1 MAVVRASM
9 PHPRTR
15 YPSRQRLFDVV
26 VVIVLLPPAIL
37 VGLVVALAVLV
48 DSPGPVLFR
57 SRRIGRDGVPFWM
70 IKFRTMRH
78 LAGGPLVSSR
88 MDSRFTPVGRFLALT
103 RLDELPQLWNVLRG
117 QMRLVGPRPELE
129 EFVHEQRE
137 SYERILTV
145 PPGLTGPTQLVFA
158 DEGTLLASVDDRD
171 RVYRSEILPGK
182 VRLDLEYVDSHSL
195 GRDLSVIARTCVLPL
210 VKTGY
215 RIAARLG
222 AGPAQRAAAV
232 RVGTMVLALIVL
244 LGLFTA
250 EAGTAL

>member
-1 MAVVRASM
+1 MAARASI

-15 YPSRQRLFDVV
+15 YPSRQRVFDVV
-26 VVIVLLPPAIL
+26 VVIVLLVPALL
-37 VGLVVALAVLV
+37 VGLLVALAVLI
-48 DSPGPVLFR
+48 DSPGPVLYR
-57 SRRIGRDGVPFWM
+57 SRRIGRDGIPFWM
-70 IKFRTMRH
+70 LKFRTMRH
-78 LAGGPLVSSR
+78 LAGGPLISSR
-88 MDSRFTPVGRFLALT
+88 TDVRFTPVGRFLALT

-129 EFVHEQRE
+129 EFVEEQRA

-158 DEGTLLASVDDRD
+158 DEGALLAAVEDRE

-182 VRLDLEYVDSHSL
+182 VRLDLEYVESNNL
-195 GRDLSVIARTCVLPL
+195 LRDLSLIARTCVLPL

-222 AGPAQRAAAV
+222 AGPAERAMAV
-232 RVGTMVLALIVL
+232 RLATVAIGVILV

-250 EAGTAL
+250 EAGTGL

>member
-1 MAVVRASM
+1 MAPGASV

-15 YPSRQRLFDVV
+15 YPSRQRVFDVV
-26 VVIVLLPPAIL
+26 VVLVLIVPALL
-37 VGLVVALAVLV
+37 VGLLVALAVLI
-48 DSPGPVLFR
+48 DSPGPVLYR

-70 IKFRTMRH
+70 LKFRTMRH
-78 LAGGPLVSSR
+78 LAGGPLISSR
-88 MDSRFTPVGRFLALT
+88 TDVRFTPVGRFLALT

-129 EFVHEQRE
+129 EFVEEQRR

-158 DEGTLLASVDDRD
+158 DEGTLLAAVEDRE

-182 VRLDLEYVDSHSL
+182 VQLDLEYVASHNL
-195 GRDLSVIARTCVLPL
+195 ARDLSLIARTCVLPL

-222 AGPAQRAAAV
+222 AGPAQRAMAV
-232 RVGTMVLALIVL
+232 RLATVVLGVIIV

>member
-1 MAVVRASM
+1 MARRRSI
-9 PHPRTR
+9 PHPRTS
-15 YPSRQRLFDVV
+15 YPSRLRLFDVV
-26 VVIVLLPPAIL
+26 VVLILLLPATA
-37 VGLVVALAVLV
+37 VGLLIALAVLI
-48 DSPGPVLFR
+48 DSPGPVLYR

-70 IKFRTMRH
+70 LKFRTMRN
-78 LAGGPLVSSR
+78 LAGGPLISSR
-88 MDSRFTPVGRFLALT
+88 TDVRFTPVGRFLALT

-117 QMRLVGPRPELE
+117 EMRLVGPRPELE
-129 EFVHEQRE
+129 EFVSEQRE

-158 DEGTLLASVDDRD
+158 DEGSLLASVEDRE

-182 VRLDLEYVDSHSL
+182 VRLDLEYVRSHSL
-195 GRDLSVIARTCVLPL
+195 ARDLSVILRTCLLPF

-232 RVGTMVLALIVL
+232 RLVTLAIAVILL

-250 EAGTAL
+250 EAGTAV

>member
-1 MAVVRASM
+1 VAVV
-9 PHPRTR
+9 
-15 YPSRQRLFDVV
+15 L
-26 VVIVLLPPAIL
+26 VLLVPAFV
-37 VGLVVALAVLV
+37 VGLFVALAVLI
-48 DSPGPVLFR
+48 DSPGPVLYR

-70 IKFRTMRH
+70 LKFRTMRH
-78 LAGGPLVSSR
+78 LAGGPLISSR
-88 MDSRFTPVGRFLALT
+88 TDVRFTPVGRFLALT

-129 EFVHEQRE
+129 EFVEEQRA

-158 DEGTLLASVDDRD
+158 DEGALLAAVEDRE

-182 VRLDLEYVDSHSL
+182 VRLDLEYVASHNL
-195 GRDLSVIARTCVLPL
+195 ARDLSLIARTCVLPL

-222 AGPAQRAAAV
+222 AGPAERAMAV
-232 RVGTMVLALIVL
+232 RLATVALGVIIV

>member
-1 MAVVRASM
+1 MAPRASV

-15 YPSRQRLFDVV
+15 YPSRQRVFD
-26 VVIVLLPPAIL
+26 VVIVLVLLVPALL
-37 VGLVVALAVLV
+37 VGLLVALAVLI
-48 DSPGPVLFR
+48 DSPGPVLYR

-70 IKFRTMRH
+70 LKFRTMRH
-78 LAGGPLVSSR
+78 LAGGPLISSR
-88 MDSRFTPVGRFLALT
+88 TDIRFTPVGRFLALT

-129 EFVHEQRE
+129 EFVQEQRQ

-158 DEGTLLASVDDRD
+158 DEGSLLAAVEDRE

-182 VRLDLEYVDSHSL
+182 VRLDLEYVESHNL
-195 GRDLSVIARTCVLPL
+195 ARDLSLIARTCVLPL

-215 RIAARLG
+215 RVAARLG
-222 AGPAQRAAAV
+222 AGPRERAMAV
-232 RVGTMVLALIVL
+232 RLATVVLGLIIV

-250 EAGTAL
+250 EAGTSL